1 MTDKL
6 TTETTNVTQAVRE
19 SYEQLAGIIASAMNA
34 IITVNAAQQIVMF
47 NQAAEKMFGVAEQE
61 ALQQSLDRF
70 IPARFHT
77 AHHRHIDNFGETK
90 VSNRKMGVLGAVY
103 GIRANGEEF
112 PVEASISHTEVGG
125 RKFFTVIMRDLTEQ
139 KKLEAQLLRAQRMES
154 IGTLAG
160 GIAHDLNNIL
170 SPVLMATQTLQLKI
184 TDPDALKWLQ
194 IMQENVQRGADLVKQ
209 VLFFARGIDGERVL
223 LQVKHLIKEIV
234 KILNETLPKSVA
246 IKYSIEEELWPVIGD
261 ATQIHQVLM
270 NLCVNARDAM
280 PKGGTLTLNAEN
292 KIVDE
297 GYARLNLDARPG
309 RFVHLTI
316 TDSGEGIA
324 AEHLDRIFEPFF
336 TTKEKGKGTGLGLST
351 SLSIIKS
358 HQGFINV
365 YSEPGQGTQF
375 NIFLPAAEET
385 ETISTETPSATLP
398 MGNGEL
404 ILVADDE
411 ANIREI
417 TQGVLESFGYRVI
430 TAGDGTA
437 ALALYAAHQSEIAV
451 VLTDMMMPFMDGPA
465 TIRALQHMNP
475 QVKIIACSGIAA
487 DKKLADAM
495 QAGVKYFLTKPI
507 SLEKLLK
514 TVAEVI
520 KTRGR

>member
-1 MTDKL
+1 M
-6 TTETTNVTQAVRE
+6 
-19 SYEQLAGIIASAMNA
+19 
-34 IITVNAAQQIVMF
+34 
-47 NQAAEKMFGVAEQE
+47 
-61 ALQQSLDRF
+61 
-70 IPARFHT
+70 
-77 AHHRHIDNFGETK
+77 
-90 VSNRKMGVLGAVY
+90 
-103 GIRANGEEF
+103 
-112 PVEASISHTEVGG
+112 
-125 RKFFTVIMRDLTEQ
+125 
-139 KKLEAQLLRAQRMES
+139 
-154 IGTLAG
+154 
-160 GIAHDLNNIL
+160 
-170 SPVLMATQTLQLKI
+170 
-184 TDPDALKWLQ
+184 
-194 IMQENVQRGADLVKQ
+194 QRGADLVKQ

-351 SLSIIKS
+351 SLGIIKS

-365 YSEPGQGTQF
+365 YSEPERGTQF